1 MGYNPA
7 VVQYKAGCEGMM
19 EEARNIKAAHKLGTK
34 RNGLLIVCATLSPF
48 LIIFLDSIFLE
59 RKSFFAENI
68 GSHIGGSLTM
78 AITAWFMYLMAPSL
92 ALISFLDIERKK
104 KIYLFLACTLILF
117 PLSWCALMFVG
128 MGLYNVYP

>member
-1 MGYNPA
+1 
-7 VVQYKAGCEGMM
+7 M
-19 EEARNIKAAHKLGTK
+19 EETKNIKTAHRLGTK
-34 RNGLLIVCATLSPF
+34 RKRLLIVGAALSPF

-68 GSHIGGSLTM
+68 GNHAGGSLTL
-78 AITAWFMYLMAPSL
+78 AIIAWFMYLMAPSI
-92 ALISFLDIERKK
+92 ALISFLEIERKR

-117 PLSWCALMFVG
+117 PLSWCALMYVG